1 MQNGSENNRP
11 GGNSGICP
19 SKGSQRKEGNAR
31 KPGSDNSS
39 DFTQSFV
46 DYLTEKFSPKGLQS
60 VLVLNAFRD
69 PIAEMIQ
76 FFKISFSI
84 PDIITNGKTAKYKYP
99 MSFNTLWQYS
109 VSTEATRTNAINNHP
124 LWFLPGLCDN
134 TGIPKVQKHGQIEC
148 QDK

>member
-1 MQNGSENNRP
+1 MYPTQLLSDSAQELRGADLLPNPLTAALAKLKKTRKADQETSEMQNGSENNRP

-76 FFKISFSI
+76 FF
-84 PDIITNGKTAKYKYP
+84 
-99 MSFNTLWQYS
+99 
-109 VSTEATRTNAINNHP
+109 
-124 LWFLPGLCDN
+124 
-134 TGIPKVQKHGQIEC
+134 
-148 QDK
+148 